1 MNKPFVVFPFAVCL
15 SACIANQV
23 EITQSEHTVVK
34 YKITEGYTD
43 RFANLYKQPESYP
56 YTCEESCYPDTPFI
70 ECQENM
76 ERCTYVGE
84 QPHVESKY
92 GFQVKWL
99 GHASFL
105 LTMPDG
111 QQVLVD
117 PVSEQF
123 DWPIDLG
130 FKLTGGFYRT
140 EPDWPAGSELD
151 NLTGVVY
158 SHIHYDHFNKADIAA
173 LGTQPTYY
181 TPLGFAD
188 YFADGG
194 YKINE
199 MAWYASAQQKA
210 LTVHF
215 VPAHHFSSRVI
226 VPYLTE
232 DNDAT
237 LWGGWLFE
245 YQGKTLFYAG
255 DTGYSAHFKDI
266 QKKYGD
272 IDVCL
277 LPIASYHH
285 EKHGNWYRN
294 VHLTPE
300 DMLAAADDLNCEQV
314 VPWGYGNMSWKMG
327 DLTSHSALFRLLHVK
342 QTLAPTRPVYILNE
356 GESVTF

>member
-1 MNKPFVVFPFAVCL
+1 MNKPYLALPFVTCL
-15 SACIANQV
+15 SACTANQV
-23 EITQSEHTVVK
+23 EVTQSDQTVVK
-34 YKITEGYTD
+34 YKTSQGYTD
-43 RFANLYKQPESYP
+43 RFANLYKQPEHYP
-56 YTCEESCYPDTPFI
+56 YTCEQDCYPPTPLI
-70 ECQENM
+70 ECRENM
-76 ERCTYVGE
+76 EQCLYIGE
-84 QPHVESKY
+84 RPDINSSL
-92 GFQVKWL
+92 GFNVKWL

-123 DWPIDLG
+123 DWPVDLG
-130 FKLTGGFYRT
+130 FKWTGGFYRT
-140 EPDWPAGSELD
+140 EPLWPADQEL
-151 NLTGVVY
+151 NKLTSVVY
-158 SHIHYDHFNKADIAA
+158 SHIHYDHFNKADIDT
-173 LGTQPTYY
+173 LGTEPTYY

-188 YFADGG
+188 YFASGG

-199 MAWYASAQQKA
+199 MAWYASAQQEQ
-210 LTVHF
+210 LNIHF
-215 VPAHHFSSRVI
+215 VPAHHFSSRIV

-237 LWGGWLFE
+237 LWGGWIFE

-255 DTGYSAHFKDI
+255 DTGYSPHFKDI
-266 QKKYGD
+266 QQKYGD

-285 EKHGNWYRN
+285 EEYGNWYRN

-300 DMLAAADDLNCEQV
+300 DMLVAADDLNCQQV

-342 QTLAPTRPVYILNE
+342 QTLAPRRPIYVLNE

>member
-1 MNKPFVVFPFAVCL
+1 MSKAHFLFPFTL
-15 SACIANQV
+15 FLGACTANQV
-23 EITQSEHTVVK
+23 AVEQSDQTVVK
-34 YKITEGYTD
+34 YKTSEGYTD
-43 RFANLYKQPESYP
+43 RFANLYKQPETYP
-56 YTCEESCYPDTPFI
+56 YTCEEACYPDTPLI
-70 ECQENM
+70 QCQGDM
-76 ERCTYVGE
+76 EQCQYIGDRPDIVPE
-84 QPHVESKY
+84 L
-92 GFQVKWL
+92 GFYVKWL

-123 DWPIDLG
+123 DWPIDVG

-140 EPDWPAGSELD
+140 EPDWPSEPELD
-151 NLTGVVY
+151 QLSAVVY
-158 SHIHYDHFNKADIAA
+158 SHIHYDHFNKSDIDT
-173 LGTQPTYY
+173 LGTGPTYY

-188 YFADGG
+188 YFSDGG
-194 YKINE
+194 YKIQE
-199 MAWYASAQQKA
+199 MAWYASAQNQG

-215 VPAHHFSSRVI
+215 VPAHHFSSRII
-226 VPYLTE
+226 VPYITE

-245 YQGKTLFYAG
+245 FEGKTLFYAG
-255 DTGYSAHFKDI
+255 DTGYSQHFRDI
-266 QKKYGD
+266 QQRYGN

-285 EKHGNWYRN
+285 DEYAKWYRN

-300 DMLAAADDLNCEQV
+300 DMLAAANDLNCKQV

-342 QTLAPTRPVYILNE
+342 QAIAPQQPLYILNE
-356 GESVTF
+356 GESVHF